1 VERAAGRELGA
12 GRVLAEAAT
21 GKVFGVPALL
31 ARAGREFRALR
42 RDVALPTVLVVG
54 EIYLRLVPFGNG
66 RVIEALERRGL
77 AARLAPATEFLQYSD
92 WSGSLG
98 RPRGPGERLNGW
110 VRGRIEGAT
119 TAAAGAAMGWPVHA
133 RVPEVVA
140 AAAPWMRSAL
150 EGETVL
156 TVGSAV
162 HAWTHGRVDA
172 VVAVGP
178 LECMPNKLAEAQL
191 AHVGEREGLPSIT
204 LSLHGDGIDPEP
216 LDGFALEVRERFAA
230 REAAAQ
236 PAVIAAAT
244 RAAAAASAAGSI
256 ISSGAASNAPLPR
269 RRAGVSA

>member
-1 VERAAGRELGA
+1 
-12 GRVLAEAAT
+12 
-21 GKVFGVPALL
+21 
-31 ARAGREFRALR
+31 
-42 RDVALPTVLVVG
+42 
-54 EIYLRLVPFGNG
+54 
-66 RVIEALERRGL
+66 
-77 AARLAPATEFLQYSD
+77 
-92 WSGSLG
+92 
-98 RPRGPGERLNGW
+98 
-110 VRGRIEGAT
+110 VRGRIEAVT
-119 TAAAGAAMGWPVHA
+119 TEAAGAVMGWPAHA

-162 HAWTHGRVDA
+162 HAWRHDAADA

-191 AHVGEREGLPSIT
+191 AHVGEREGLPSLT

-230 REAAAQ
+230 RRAPPQ
-236 PAVIAAAT
+236 PAEIACAT
-244 RAAAAASAAGSI
+244 RAAAAASTDGSS
-256 ISSGAASNAPLPR
+256 ISSGAASNALLPR